1 VAARGRLET
10 KWRSACAPRN
20 VGVCPLK
27 ADVRAVMFSARA
39 DDQDSPMSREA
50 HGCHVV
56 RSTSALRPV
65 NRTAFSRGRLRRR
78 GARGGRRQQAV
89 FTVGADCR
97 LAERST
103 KMQTGCAAVERAA
116 HRQQAVLTVG
126 IRQTKKPTGCVAVG
140 ERCAPSTNGVQV
152 GTDCRPQNEARR
164 SKTGWVARRE
174 RSARRHTTVLTAPSR
189 NANCPC
195 SAAGRAGS

>member
-56 RSTSALRPV
+56 RSTCGLRPV

-78 GARGGRRQQAV
+78 GARGGRRQQTV
-89 FTVGADCR
+89 FTVGTDCR

-140 ERCAPSTNGVQV
+140 ERCAPSTNGVH
-152 GTDCRPQNEARR
+152 GGHGLPPAERSSKKQNRLGREAR
-164 SKTGWVARRE
+164 AE
-174 RSARRHTTVLTAPSR
+174 RAPSYHG
-189 NANCPC
+189 ANGAVEKCKL
-195 SAAGRAGS
+195 SL